1 MRRGEIPARVR
12 SGRRLGAGLLCLLI
26 AAAVLAAPAGA
37 REVRLPQPH
46 LGSFTEPRG
55 LAFDQKEGDV
65 YAIDGRSEI
74 QQVTIAATAGQ
85 FRLKFGASE
94 TTDLSFNAAAS
105 QVRDALRTAICPGK
119 ECVVVLGGPGDASGS
134 TPYRIT
140 FVEVLATTDV
150 ELLVCLPG
158 TAPLSGG
165 SGCSVATSTPGV
177 NGAIARYHAN
187 GSPANFSALGSNV
200 IDGRGGPDKVEPSP
214 GGLQFNERFEE
225 QVAIDESSGT
235 TKGEI
240 YATQFGDHLVDI
252 FSEAGEFK
260 GQLRE
265 YEQTPGNPATLAP
278 LKEVCGV
285 AIDSA
290 GDVYVADFLTGIHK
304 YHPSGD
310 PVKGADTV
318 ANFNTVSFPCTLAAG
333 SGATAGSLFA
343 DGFLNGLFRL
353 DATSGELV
361 YKVSEGNTTVSVDPV
376 GGHVFSAA
384 GSEVKEFDASG
395 ASPALLGSIEA
406 GSAVSGVTVDG
417 SSGLGGSVFVAR
429 AGVTHLDIY
438 GPLVKMPVIE
448 AKAPGSIG
456 ATSAVLKGTVSA
468 EGGPPASCHFEYL
481 NAATYLKQREEAGK
495 AVEPESKE
503 EVAEAAFAGAQS
515 VACEPAGPFAGAAVN
530 QVTGKVEGLTS
541 ETEYEFRLVGTNEN
555 GALAGA
561 PEGFVTFGRP
571 AVEGGTASQV
581 TATSALIT
589 GAVNPRGSETE
600 VAVQYV
606 ARAQYEGEASK
617 FEAATVVAG
626 PTLPAEVT
634 GAGDLGHATG
644 IGVTV
649 AGSTTLFDL
658 TTATGVFEPGQTI
671 TGPGIPPET
680 TVVKESDQA
689 GGLVLSKQATASATN
704 VSVIGTSD
712 RVANL
717 TTAAGRFGAGQA
729 ISGPGIPPG
738 TTVLSAQAGQLTLSN
753 AATERVLGTALV
765 AFGAEPVAVEL
776 TGLTPDTPYIFRLT
790 AQSASGPG
798 EPQGLA
804 HGFATA
810 VPAGPALPDGRVYE
824 MVTPPQKEG
833 EPYIPASEPREGLG
847 GSCRFCTPGT
857 DRERMPMQATAD
869 GDGLAFEGSAM
880 HGGLAPAANEYV
892 ARRGAGGWGSVALG
906 NPSYR
911 DDTEKKTG
919 FKALSGDLRRA
930 VVQQSSPALTGQ
942 APEGFAN
949 LYLQEEGNP
958 TLQTM
963 ITSEPEHRAT
973 EGSNV
978 FRVNYAG
985 ANAGG
990 PGAEAFTHVIFQ
1002 ANDALTGE
1010 EPGLAPAAPAVTA
1023 EGRDLYEYSEGRLH
1037 LVNVLPGNA
1046 AAAPNAVI
1054 GSGRL
1059 LKEVGTE
1066 TLNFDFAHAISSDG
1080 SRVFWSAAPSGQVYV
1095 REDGTSTT
1103 EIPDHAGRFLT
1114 ATPDGAKVLLSDGKV
1129 YDLEDETL
1137 SDLTEGRGGFQGI
1150 AGTSE
1155 DLSRVY
1161 FIDTEELGGEG
1172 QTGEPNLY
1180 LWEEGETSHAGTTRF
1195 IATLLATDNKAGGA
1209 GELGVWHAA
1218 PGERL
1223 AQATPDGRFL
1233 AFESTAPLTGF
1244 DNTIAGGVGCRG
1256 GSEHKGAPA
1265 CFEVFE
1271 YDAQSR
1277 TLACSSCNPREEAPL
1292 GQSNLSL
1299 MRGEEEF
1306 MSEPQNLPAR
1316 GEGRL
1321 FFESQDRLVQGD
1333 SNGAVQDVYEWEPD
1347 GVGGCTRVGG
1357 CVALISSGRSSSDS
1371 SFLASDATGANV
1383 FFTARDRLVGADKD
1397 DFLDVYDAR
1406 VDGGFPSVT
1415 EPAVCQGEGCLGALG
1430 EPPLFGAPASAT
1442 FTGLGNFA
1450 AFAPVVVG
1458 PRVLTRAQKLT
1469 KALRACHAKHN
1480 RRKRTACER
1489 QARRRYGPPSKSK
1502 SVRKGGK

>member
-1 MRRGEIPARVR
+1 
-12 SGRRLGAGLLCLLI
+12 
-26 AAAVLAAPAGA
+26 
-37 REVRLPQPH
+37 VRLPQPH

-85 FRLKFGASE
+85 FRLKFGSAE
-94 TTDLSFNAAAS
+94 TADLPFNANATE
-105 QVRDALRTAICPGK
+105 VENALRATACPGK
-119 ECVVVLGGPGDASGS
+119 KCLIVSGGPGDTAGS
-134 TPYRIT
+134 SPYKIGFGRS
-140 FVEVLATTDV
+140 LATTDV
-150 ELLVCLPG
+150 EQLICVAG
-158 TAPLSGG
+158 TTPLSGG
-165 SGCSVATSTPGV
+165 SGCSVTTTTPGV
-177 NGAIARYHAN
+177 NGSIVRYHPD

-200 IDGRGGPDKVEPSP
+200 IDGRGGPDKVEPAE
-214 GGLQFNERFEE
+214 GLHFTGPVEE
-225 QVAIDESSGT
+225 QVAIDESGAA

-240 YATQFGDHLVDI
+240 YATQFGDQLVDI
-252 FSEAGEFK
+252 FAETGEFK
-260 GQLRE
+260 GQLSE
-265 YEQTPGNPATLAP
+265 YEETPGNPATLKP

-285 AIDSA
+285 AVDSA

-310 PVKGADTV
+310 PVKGVDTV
-318 ANFNTVSFPCTLAAG
+318 ANFSGTVSFPCTLAAG
-333 SGATAGSLFA
+333 SSGTAGSLFA
-343 DGFLNGLFRL
+343 DGFLNGLFKL
-353 DATSGELV
+353 DATSGELD
-361 YKVSEGNTTVSVDPV
+361 YKVSEGNTTVAVDPV
-376 GGHVFSAA
+376 SGHVFSAA
-384 GSEVKEFDASG
+384 GSEVNEFDASG
-395 ASPALLGSIEA
+395 VSASLLGSIEA
-406 GSAVSGVTVDG
+406 GSAVSGVAVDG
-417 SSGLGGSVFVAR
+417 GSGVGGSVFVAR
-429 AGVTHLDIY
+429 AGVTHLDAY
-438 GPLVKMPVIE
+438 GPFVKMPVVE
-448 AKAPGSIG
+448 AKEPLPIG
-456 ATSAVLKGTVSA
+456 ATSATLRGTVSA
-468 EGGPPASCHFEYL
+468 DGGPAASCDFEYL
-481 NAATYLKQREEAGK
+481 STASYLKQKEAAEK
-495 AVEPESKE
+495 AAEPETKQ
-503 EVAEAAFAGAQS
+503 EVAEAAFAGALS
-515 VACEPAGPFAGAAVN
+515 VPCEPAGPFAGSTVN
-530 QVTGKVEGLTS
+530 QVAGKAEGLAS
-541 ETEYEFRLVGTNEN
+541 ETEYEFRLVGSNEH

-561 PEGFVTFGRP
+561 PESFVTFGRP
-571 AVEGGTASQV
+571 AVEGGKASQV
-581 TATSALIT
+581 TASTALIT

-600 VAVQYV
+600 VAVEYET
-606 ARAQYEGEASK
+606 RAQYEGEASK

-626 PTLPAEVT
+626 PSLPAEVT
-634 GAGDLGHATG
+634 GTGDLGHATG
-644 IGVTV
+644 AGTTQ
-649 AGSTTLFDL
+649 AGSTTLTDL
-658 TTATGVFEPGQTI
+658 ATATGVFEPGQTI
-671 TGPGIPPET
+671 TGAGIPPGT
-680 TVVKESDQA
+680 TVVKESDLA
-689 GGLVLSKQATASATN
+689 GGLVLSKQATASATK
-704 VSVIGTSD
+704 VPVIGTSN

-717 TTAAGRFGAGQA
+717 NTAAGRFGAGQA

-753 AATERVLGTALV
+753 VATERVLGTALV
-765 AFGAEPVAVEL
+765 AFGSEPVAVEL
-776 TGLTPDTPYIFRLT
+776 TGLTPDTQYVFRLT

-798 EPQGLA
+798 EPQGQA

-824 MVTPPQKEG
+824 MVTPPLKEG
-833 EPYIPASEPREGLG
+833 EPYVPESEPRTGLG

-857 DRERMPMQATAD
+857 DRERMPMQATAG
-869 GDGLAFEGSAM
+869 GDGLAFEGSPMEA
-880 HGGLAPAANEYV
+880 GLAPAANEYV
-892 ARRGAGGWGSVALG
+892 ARRGAAGWGSAALG
-906 NPSYR
+906 NPGYR
-911 DDTEKKTG
+911 DDTETKTG

-963 ITSEPEHRAT
+963 ITSEPEHRGN
-973 EGSNV
+973 EGGANG
-978 FRVNYAG
+978 FTVNYAG

-990 PGAEAFTHVIFQ
+990 PGAEAFTHVLIQ

-1010 EPGLAPAAPAVTA
+1010 EPGLAPAAPTVTA
-1023 EGRDLYEYSEGRLH
+1023 AGRDLYEYSEGRLH

-1046 AAAPNAVI
+1046 AAAPDAVI
-1054 GSGRL
+1054 GA
-1059 LKEVGTE
+1059 GTLAAAGE
-1066 TLNFDFAHAISSDG
+1066 GASSFDFAHAISNDG
-1080 SRVFWSAAPSGQVYV
+1080 SRIFWSTAPGGQVYV

-1103 EIPDHAGRFLT
+1103 EIPDHAGKFLT
-1114 ATPDGAKVLLSDGKV
+1114 ATPDGSKVLLSDGKI
-1129 YDLEDETL
+1129 YDLQDETL

-1150 AGTSE
+1150 AGASE

-1180 LWEEGETSHAGTTRF
+1180 LWEEGETPHAGTTRF
-1195 IATLLATDNKAGGA
+1195 IATLLATDNKAGNG

-1218 PGERL
+1218 PGDRL
-1223 AQATPDGRFL
+1223 AQVTPDGRFL
-1233 AFESTAPLTGF
+1233 AFESRAPLTGF
-1244 DNTIAGGVGCRG
+1244 DSTIGGAAGCEGLTHI
-1256 GSEHKGAPA
+1256 GSPA

-1292 GQSNLSL
+1292 GPSNLAL

-1306 MSEPQNLPAR
+1306 MVEPQNLPAK

-1333 SNGAVQDVYEWEPD
+1333 GNGAVQDVYEWEPD
-1347 GVGGCTRVGG
+1347 GVGGCVRVGG
-1357 CVALISSGRSSSDS
+1357 CVALISSGRSSGDS

-1430 EPPLFGAPASAT
+1430 EPPLFGSPASAT

-1450 AFAPVVVG
+1450 ASAPVVVG
-1458 PRVLTRAQKLT
+1458 PRVLTRAQRLA
-1469 KALRACHAKHN
+1469 KALRACHSKHN
-1480 RRKRTACER
+1480 RRKRTVCER